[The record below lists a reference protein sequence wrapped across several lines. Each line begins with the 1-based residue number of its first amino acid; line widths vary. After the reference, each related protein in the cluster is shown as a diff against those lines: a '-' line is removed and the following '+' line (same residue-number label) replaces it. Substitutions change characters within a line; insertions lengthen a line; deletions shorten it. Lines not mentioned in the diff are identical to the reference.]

1 MRVHRLWKEI
11 CQTFSSQACYRN
23 GKIESLPHQEVISH
37 WSLVQYG
44 FLHEARV
51 LFQLIKFCYRKKSCV
66 DILIKSCFSDWQF
79 CQGAGKTDNLYRE
92 SLVICCTW
100 RIGLKYG
107 NVLKYEKLKNT
118 PDLSLGNL
126 MAANLKMGHPN
137 PGMRLF
143 TIAFKVAVCFY
154 CIMVVEYIFLWP
166 KTQRKN
172 WQVRENKEMYL
183 YHCGR
188 LCSCFALCK

>member
-1 MRVHRLWKEI
+1 M
-11 CQTFSSQACYRN
+11 TDSFATA
-23 GKIESLPHQEVISH
+23 QEKQSIWTVI
-37 WSLVQYG
+37 
-44 FLHEARV
+44 FPCR
-51 LFQLIKFCYRKKSCV
+51 
-66 DILIKSCFSDWQF
+66 
-79 CQGAGKTDNLYRE
+79 GKTDNLYRG

-154 CIMVVEYIFLWP
+154 CIMVVEYIFL
-166 KTQRKN
+166 
-172 WQVRENKEMYL
+172 
-183 YHCGR
+183 
-188 LCSCFALCK
+188 